1 MATAKVSLTLDEE
14 LIEEA
19 REVAGSRG
27 LSGYMNR
34 ALGKQLQHDRVRKL
48 LAEMDEEFGPV
59 DDEIMHDVRRAWPG
73 PADAKS

>member
-1 MATAKVSLTLDEE
+1 MPTAKVSLTLDED

-34 ALGKQLQHDRVRKL
+34 ALGKQLQHDRIRKL
-48 LAEMDEEFGPV
+48 LAEMDEELGPV
-59 DDEIMHDVRRAWPG
+59 DDEILENARRTWPA
-73 PADAKS
+73 PAADES

>member
-1 MATAKVSLTLDEE
+1 MATAKVSLTLDEA

-59 DDEIMHDVRRAWPG
+59 DDKTMEDVRRAWPG
-73 PADAKS
+73 PADVKS